1 MRLLSTSLS
10 FIFCLLFTVALAAQ
24 NPTERVKRRAEN
36 RAEQNVNNRV
46 DRTVDKAVDDVIGS
60 LFGKKKQKPA
70 QENDEATPSQ
80 GERSNEDDAA
90 SQAAAAEMISNLLGG
105 GKWEPYTN
113 PRSLSFSNEIIT
125 TKANGKTEKMMMDL
139 AVTETKVGMRL
150 HDETDGEKTRMI
162 LDTQDGKT
170 TMISTDK
177 EGKREGVRMRMPNM
191 KAMVQDQVEDTLE
204 EATDHIQINR
214 TGERKTIDGYNCEK
228 YIVTD
233 TEENTTTTAWI
244 TQDLDISMAE
254 LMAAMLNFTGGGQ
267 VKIPDMPKHGNM
279 MDGIMI
285 QLSQV
290 NAEGEKIDIHY
301 RNIKLDGQTDKSILD
316 VSGIPI
322 QEVGF

>member
-10 FIFCLLFTVALAAQ
+10 LVFCLFFVGALAAQ
-24 NPTERVKRRAEN
+24 NPTDRVKRRAEN

-60 LFGKKKQKPA
+60 LFGKKKSKPA
-70 QENDEATPSQ
+70 QENDQATPSQ
-80 GERSNEDDAA
+80 GEGSNEDDAA
-90 SQAAAAEMISNLLGG
+90 SQAAAYEMLSNMMGG

-113 PRSLSFSNEIIT
+113 PRSLSFSNEITT
-125 TKANGKTEKMMMDL
+125 TKANGKTEIMMMDL

-150 HDETDGEKTRMI
+150 YDETDGERTRMI

-177 EGKREGVRMRMPNM
+177 KGKTEGVRMRMPNM
-191 KAMVQDQVEDTLE
+191 KAMVQDQVEDTIE
-204 EATDHIQINR
+204 EATAHIQINR

-244 TQDLDISMAE
+244 TKDLNLSMAE
-254 LMAAMLNFTGGGQ
+254 LMGAMLGFTGGGQ
-267 VKIPDMPKHGNM
+267 IKIPDMPKHGNM
-279 MDGIMI
+279 MDGVMI
-285 QLSQV
+285 QATQV
-290 NAEGEKIDIHY
+290 DSKGEKTDIHY